1 MQLEEEE
8 KTPLLSAT
16 AIIPNKRESTIY
28 VRETIIATI
37 AAAKANHAHGNKNK
51 IKAMATAIDQNSKII
66 NKIECHT
73 IGQGKISDSDSRA
86 MVSLY
91 YCSFFFNCI

>member
-16 AIIPNKRESTIY
+16 AIIPNTWESTIY
-28 VRETIIATI
+28 VCETIIATI
-37 AAAKANHAHGNKNK
+37 AAAVAAKANHAHGNKNK

-73 IGQGKISDSDSRA
+73 S

-91 YCSFFFNCI
+91 YCSFFF

>member
-1 MQLEEEE
+1 
-8 KTPLLSAT
+8 LLSAT

-51 IKAMATAIDQNSKII
+51 IKAMATAID
-66 NKIECHT
+66 
-73 IGQGKISDSDSRA
+73 
-86 MVSLY
+86 
-91 YCSFFFNCI
+91 